1 MTTAIIGVGNI
12 GGALARHLVHGG
24 EQVILAA
31 REESNAAALAGELA
45 PLASAATVQ
54 EAIEAAD
61 VVVFAVWFDA
71 LKQLLAEYGGL
82 LDGKVVADPSNPIG
96 FTAEGAPFR
105 TLPEGQSQGSLVAAM
120 LPAGAHYVKAFG
132 TLIADGLANG
142 ANRTPRRAVLFYATD
157 DDRAAAAIERLIT
170 VSGFDPVRAGN
181 VSEVGRIEV
190 PGGDLHQGGGLG
202 GKLLDTDQAR
212 AAVAAG

>member
-71 LKQLLAEYGGL
+71 LKQLIAEYGGL
-82 LDGKVVADPSNPIG
+82 LDGKVLADPSNPIG
-96 FTAEGAPFR
+96 FTADGAPFR

-132 TLIADGLANG
+132 TLIAG

-181 VSEVGRIEV
+181 VSDVGRIEV

>member
-12 GGALARHLVHGG
+12 GGALARHLVDGG
-24 EQVILAA
+24 EQVMLAA
-31 REESNAAALAGELA
+31 REEPNAAALAGELG

-54 EAIEAAD
+54 KAIEAAD

-71 LKQLLAEYGGL
+71 LKRLITESGDL
-82 LDGKVVADPSNPIG
+82 LDSKVVADPSNPIG
-96 FTAEGAPFR
+96 ITADGTPFR

-132 TLIADGLANG
+132 TLTADSLANS
-142 ANRTPRRAVLFYATD
+142 ANRAPRRAVLFYATD

-170 VSGFDPVRAGN
+170 VAGFEPVKAGG
-181 VSEVGRIEV
+181 VIEAVRIEM

-202 GKLLDTDQAR
+202 GKLLDADQAH
-212 AAVAAG
+212 AAVTAA

>member
-1 MTTAIIGVGNI
+1 MATAIIGTGNI
-12 GGALARHLVHGG
+12 GGTLARHLVRGG
-24 EQVILAA
+24 EQVVLAA
-31 REESNAAALAGELA
+31 RDESNAAALAGELA

-61 VVVFAVWFDA
+61 VVVFAVWFDT
-71 LKQLLAEYGGL
+71 LKQLLAEYAGL
-82 LDGKVVADPSNPIG
+82 LDGKVLADPSNPIG

-132 TLIADGLANG
+132 TLIADGFANS

-181 VSEVGRIEV
+181 VSDVGRLEV

-202 GKLLDTDQAR
+202 GKLLDIDQAR
-212 AAVAAG
+212 AAVAAA